1 MILSVILCRMQA
13 VDANSDGP
21 RLSPLDASFVT
32 RWTPRWP
39 LDWGQRRLQPIALA
53 TIDNANGGCCAQTG
67 CADRDCG
74 ANAVEGRCA

>member
-39 LDWGQRRLQPIALA
+39 LASIHR
-53 TIDNANGGCCAQTG
+53 
-67 CADRDCG
+67 
-74 ANAVEGRCA
+74 